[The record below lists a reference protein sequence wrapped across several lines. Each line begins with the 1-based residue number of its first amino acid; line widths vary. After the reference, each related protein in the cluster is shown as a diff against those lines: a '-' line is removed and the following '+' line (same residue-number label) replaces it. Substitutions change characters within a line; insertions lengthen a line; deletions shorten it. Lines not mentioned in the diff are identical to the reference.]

1 MNTRRLNFAVIVI
14 VAACAG
20 QVLGA
25 PLPGNL
31 VLLVPDWNQPSDQV
45 PPVNGYNGWCSPTA
59 GANLMG
65 YWNDAKGCAGLT
77 DGQAFPLT
85 TAYPAPATA
94 GTWQQGL
101 WHDGIVEMG
110 WMMDTG
116 PWQTMVPV
124 PAFPPNTGGGTN
136 VLNILPGLLNFAQ
149 GSWTDNNYGAPP
161 APGTGIVKTAFSNAA
176 GYTDKVG
183 SIGKGLTYAQM
194 WANYK
199 TEINAARPVE
209 CTFDKW
215 VNSGLPGAVV
225 TIAGFTEQITKYPWG
240 LTDPHSVVGVG
251 YLDLTAGFLNNGLDE
266 WFVCQDG
273 WSTTV
278 RYVAVP
284 LDAVWMQN
292 DYVTFV
298 PEPATLSLLAL
309 GGLALIRRRRMT

>member
-1 MNTRRLNFAVIVI
+1 MNTRRLTFAVIVI

-31 VLLVPDWNQPSDQV
+31 VLQVPDWNQPSDQA

-85 TAYPAPATA
+85 TAYPAPPTV

-110 WMMDTG
+110 WKMDTG
-116 PWQTMVPV
+116 PWQTMIPA

-136 VLNILPGLLNFAQ
+136 VLKILPGLLNFAQ

-161 APGTGIVKTAFSNAA
+161 APGTGIVKTAFPNAT
-176 GYTDKVG
+176 GYTNNVG
-183 SIGKGLTYAQM
+183 GVALATM

-209 CTFDKW
+209 CTFEWW
-215 VNSGLPGAVV
+215 VNSGAPGEVV
-225 TIAGFTEQITKYPWG
+225 TIAGFTEQITKYPWKQS
-240 LTDPHSVVGVG
+240 DAHSVVGVG
-251 YLDLTAGFLNNGLDE
+251 YIDLTAGFLNNGLDE

-284 LDAVWMQN
+284 LDAMWMQN